1 MDYKNLIKRSVTSL
15 LFFILIFLIF
25 FFLEKY
31 VFIFLALI
39 FCIILYEIFNNF
51 KKNTLFIYFYIFT
64 SLACCLTYFSFFY
77 DKYFFMFTIFLIISF
92 DVFAYLFGSLFGK
105 KRITPNIS
113 PNKTYFG
120 FYASFLLTVFF
131 ALIINNYLNLYSVLF
146 LLIYSSIIIIFS
158 FIGDILQ
165 SFFKRNSQLKNSSNI
180 IPGHGGFFD
189 RFDSFL
195 MVIIIIIPISFF
207 L

>member
-1 MDYKNLIKRSVTSL
+1 MDYKNLINRCVTSL
-15 LFFILIFLIF
+15 FFFISIFLIF

-31 VFIFLALI
+31 IYIFLVLI
-39 FCIILYEIFNNF
+39 YFIILYEIFNNF
-51 KKNTLFIYFYIFT
+51 KKDKIYIYFYIFF
-64 SLACCLTYFSFFY
+64 SLSCCLIYFSFFY
-77 DKYFFMFTIFLIISF
+77 NKNFFIFTIFLIISF
-92 DVFAYLFGSLFGK
+92 DIFAYLFGSLFGK
-105 KRITPNIS
+105 KKITPKIS

-120 FYASFLLTVFF
+120 FYSSFILTVFF
-131 ALIINNYLNLYSVLF
+131 ALIINNFFHFYNVPS
-146 LLIYSSIIIIFS
+146 LLIYSFLIILSS

-195 MVIIIIIPISFF
+195 MVIIMIIPIIVF